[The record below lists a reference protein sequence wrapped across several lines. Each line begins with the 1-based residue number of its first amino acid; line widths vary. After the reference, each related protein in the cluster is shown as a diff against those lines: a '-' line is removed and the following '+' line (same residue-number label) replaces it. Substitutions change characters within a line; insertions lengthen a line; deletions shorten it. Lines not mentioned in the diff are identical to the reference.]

1 MLAQAVAAAA
11 AWLCLRQKVCHGS
24 CLAMFQHAAC
34 IVHGGQPW
42 YSQNQLHNT
51 DHKVAEG
58 IYVQELLQ
66 DGEASFLLQRAVA
79 PQ

>member
-1 MLAQAVAAAA
+1 MVAS
-11 AWLCLRQKVCHGS
+11 HGKEV
-24 CLAMFQHAAC
+24 
-34 IVHGGQPW
+34 I
-42 YSQNQLHNT
+42 LHNT

>member
-1 MLAQAVAAAA
+1 MSFEPHQNH
-11 AWLCLRQKVCHGS
+11 CRKTK
-24 CLAMFQHAAC
+24 
-34 IVHGGQPW
+34 
-42 YSQNQLHNT
+42 NQLHNT

>member
-1 MLAQAVAAAA
+1 LSSHIKNH
-11 AWLCLRQKVCHGS
+11 CQKNK
-24 CLAMFQHAAC
+24 
-34 IVHGGQPW
+34 
-42 YSQNQLHNT
+42 NQLHNT

-58 IYVQELLQ
+58 IWQELLQ